1 MYKLSLIIPIY
12 KVEMYIEECIVSV
25 INQIQP
31 EIQVICI
38 NDGSPDDSM
47 NIAKSVVSRY
57 EAPIQQQFLFIDQE
71 NKGLSEA
78 RNTGLVNALG
88 EYIGFLD
95 SDDKLSPDYIEDILQ
110 VINSGNFDIIDFNL
124 ITSTGEIRQIRQG
137 DQTTLESV
145 FRAGFWYSCARVF
158 KRNMFDNY
166 RFTPGIYYEDLALT
180 PILYTEAKIST
191 HINKPLYWYRV
202 NADGIT
208 LNQSIES
215 NIKTISSFEYVLDQY
230 IKLYIASNNKYYA
243 YALMQSYY
251 LLCTSAS
258 LRFSSL
264 ESFKIVN
271 KHKLLKRQVI
281 SDAFISTDRA
291 LKRRVHFFY
300 KYPRTYL
307 TAFNTIYRLLSL
319 KNNLI
324 LLLKK

>member
-12 KVEMYIEECIVSV
+12 NVELHIEECIVSV
-25 INQIQP
+25 MKQIQP

-38 NDGSPDDSM
+38 NDGSPDNSM
-47 NIAKSVVSRY
+47 NMARSVVRKYRKS
-57 EAPIQQQFLFIDQE
+57 IQEQFVFIDQE

-95 SDDKLSPDYIEDILQ
+95 SDDKLSPDYIENILQ
-110 VINSGNFDIIDFNL
+110 VINSGNYDIVDFNL
-124 ITSTGEIRQIRQG
+124 ITSTGEIRYIRQG

-180 PILYTEAKIST
+180 PILYNEATITT
-191 HINKPLYWYRV
+191 HINKPLYWYRL
-202 NADGIT
+202 NMDGIT

-215 NIKTISSFEYVLDQY
+215 NIKTISSFEYILDQY

-243 YALMQSYY
+243 YVLMQSYY

-258 LRFSSL
+258 LRFSPL

-271 KHKLLKRQVI
+271 KHKLLKRQVV

-291 LKRRVHFFY
+291 LKRRVHFLY

-307 TAFNTIYRLLSL
+307 TAFTTIYRLLIL

-324 LLLKK
+324 VLLKK